1 MVTSKRD
8 QSETL
13 DVQRIK
19 NWLTDIRDRM
29 YRQALL
35 QTTVRACFY
44 GLLLLALLRLL
55 NRGVPL
61 PLQISSISWMIMSG
75 AIAIGFCISF
85 RHRKHLP
92 LVARTVDEKMELR
105 ERLATAFE
113 LIQTAPQNEFAQR
126 QIQDTIEVV
135 DTLQIE
141 KVQPYRVPKL
151 MKLFPIPLLLIGIS
165 FAIPPFYEV
174 PQPLTDRQQAALDNA
189 IQNLDGKQVK
199 NSTLQQQISDTLKK
213 LETAKDLDTAQRN
226 LSDLKKE
233 VRKQQSEQSIIT
245 EVTAATQNFRDMD
258 ANQLAAALQT
268 LAEQTEIPPEL
279 QTELMN
285 LFERLAENLPE
296 GPLNDSLN
304 QIQGTSVTPET
315 LQDIV
320 DALEQMET
328 SANLAQLE
336 AQLTANQKELAL
348 ATLEIE
354 TPGDGVA
361 NSNGTPGQN
370 AGSSEVQGTRE
381 GTLNADPQS
390 ESQTTGTEKVE
401 NATDT
406 ADATPLTGEE
416 IPTPKI
422 DAPKIDGQQLILTA
436 EVSGQTQGF
445 SDPITGEVSNNEPV
459 YLPFSDVVLNAERAY
474 AEAVNNKRIPVRYQA
489 QIKAYLEAISQ
500 KNEKEP
506 D

>member
-1 MVTSKRD
+1 M
-8 QSETL
+8 
-13 DVQRIK
+13 
-19 NWLTDIRDRM
+19 
-29 YRQALL
+29 
-35 QTTVRACFY
+35 
-44 GLLLLALLRLL
+44 
-55 NRGVPL
+55 
-61 PLQISSISWMIMSG
+61 
-75 AIAIGFCISF
+75 
-85 RHRKHLP
+85 
-92 LVARTVDEKMELR
+92 
-105 ERLATAFE
+105 
-113 LIQTAPQNEFAQR
+113 
-126 QIQDTIEVV
+126 
-135 DTLQIE
+135 
-141 KVQPYRVPKL
+141 
-151 MKLFPIPLLLIGIS
+151 
-165 FAIPPFYEV
+165 
-174 PQPLTDRQQAALDNA
+174 DNA